1 MKALIVVTLCL
12 VVSCS
17 LLPDDTGEGVVSTAV
32 QLEDLLE
39 LPGVPV
45 EVPDPGPVLPEGVA
59 DQVRQ
64 VVFPGRQNVEQ
75 RIVSTPERTL
85 GVSSGYEVELR
96 PVTEHLGR
104 LVYPGVG
111 LLGGEL
117 PVGEVTAG
125 GEECP

>member
-59 DQVRQ
+59 D
-64 VVFPGRQNVEQ
+64 
-75 RIVSTPERTL
+75 
-85 GVSSGYEVELR
+85 
-96 PVTEHLGR
+96 
-104 LVYPGVG
+104 
-111 LLGGEL
+111 
-117 PVGEVTAG
+117 
-125 GEECP
+125 